1 MTIQKTPTA
10 NAGINA
16 NICQGNT
23 HTLAG
28 TATNQA
34 SVAWTT
40 SGNGTFSS
48 TSSLTPVYTPSV
60 ADITAGSVTLTLTA
74 SAIAPCPTAA
84 ISSKVLT
91 IQKTPTANAGENA
104 AICQGNTHTLSGSAT
119 NYGNISWTTSGTGIF
134 SSTSSLTPIYTPSA
148 ADINAGAVTLTLTA
162 SAIAPCP
169 TAAVSSKVLT
179 IQKTPTANAGADASI
194 CQGSTHTL
202 AGTAT
207 NHGSVLWST
216 SGTGTFSNT
225 TILNPVYTPSAA
237 DINAGTV
244 TLTLTASTIA
254 PCTTAASGSK
264 IIIIQKT
271 PTANAGENAAICQGS
286 TCTLAGTA
294 AYYGSIA
301 WTTSGNGTFSSTSSL
316 TPVYT
321 PSVADIT
328 AGSVTL
334 TLTASAITP
343 CTTATSSSKVL
354 TIQKTPT
361 ANAGTNTTIC
371 QGTTHTLAGTA
382 TNQGSVAWTTSGNGT
397 FSSTISLT
405 AIYTPSAADIN
416 AGNVTLTLT
425 ASAIL
430 PCTNSAISSKVLTIQ
445 KIPTANAGD
454 NTTICQGTTHTLAG
468 TATNQGSVAWT
479 TSGNGTFSSTS
490 SLTPIYTP
498 GAADITAGA
507 VTLTLTASA
516 IAPCTTSAI
525 SSKVL
530 TIQKTPTANAGE
542 NTTICQGTTHP
553 LAGTAANQ
561 GSVSWTTSGNG
572 TFSSTSSLTPVYT
585 PGGTDISAG
594 IVTLYLTASAISPC
608 MVSATDAKILIIH
621 RLPIANAGADASIC
635 QTETHT
641 LSGIALNYS
650 NLLWTTSGS
659 GTFSIAAILN
669 PVYSPGATDITI
681 GTVTLT
687 LTAMAISPCI
697 TSTSNDLTLIIQKS
711 PTVTAGTD
719 ATIIEGESL
728 SISATATN
736 CAGLLWQTTGDGYFD
751 DDEILNPVY
760 HPGNIDIESSTVAL
774 FLTGWSNNSCTIPA
788 VDFINLT
795 IMRQQSIQL
804 TNGWNS
810 LSSFVLPLDHS
821 FDQVMTP
828 ISNDLVIVKNMSQV
842 YWPEYGINTIGNF
855 DPKKGYVIK
864 MNEPSILPITGFKS
878 QNKTVLFSAGWNI
891 LPVISDINI
900 NYQEL
905 FTQLGNE
912 IIIVTEIAGN
922 GIIWPA
928 ENVYSIPFL
937 VPGKAYMIKV
947 SGACSFTFPD

>member
-1 MTIQKTPTA
+1 MAGVYSVYTIANDCTSPTPGTTTVVVNPLPAAPNTGNNGPVCVGNTLSLTASTISGATYSWSGPNGYTSTQQNPTVSVSATTAMGGIYSVIATVNDCVSVAGTTTVEINKITASNNSPVCEGNTLSLAATTISGATYSWTGPNGFTSSQQNPIVSTNATSAMGGVYIVTSTVNGCTSAASVTIITINPAPALPTVTSPVTYCQNAMASPLSATGTNLLWYTMPTGGTGSLTAPTPNTTIAGTTIYYVSQTIGCESQRANISVIVNALPASAGSISGSSTVCQGQNSVIYTVPTIANASSYIWTLPSGTTGASTTNSISVNYGIAAISGDITVKGSNSCGVGIVSASYPITVYIPPLA
-10 NAGINA
+10 NAGSDVT
-16 NICQGNT
+16 ICQT
-23 HTLAG
+23 G
-28 TATNQA
+28 TYVLSGIA
-34 SVAWTT
+34 SNYASLLWTT
-40 SGNGTFSS
+40 SG
-48 TSSLTPVYTPSV
+48 
-60 ADITAGSVTLTLTA
+60 D
-74 SAIAPCPTAA
+74 
-84 ISSKVLT
+84 
-91 IQKTPTANAGENA
+91 
-104 AICQGNTHTLSGSAT
+104 
-119 NYGNISWTTSGTGIF
+119 
-134 SSTSSLTPIYTPSA
+134 
-148 ADINAGAVTLTLTA
+148 
-162 SAIAPCP
+162 
-169 TAAVSSKVLT
+169 
-179 IQKTPTANAGADASI
+179 
-194 CQGSTHTL
+194 
-202 AGTAT
+202 
-207 NHGSVLWST
+207 
-216 SGTGTFSNT
+216 GTFSNAA
-225 TILNPVYTPSAA
+225 ILNPVYTFGAN
-237 DINAGTV
+237 DITLGTV
-244 TLTLTASTIA
+244 TLNFTASAIS
-254 PCTTAASGSK
+254 PCTVSSSDNK

-271 PTANAGENAAICQGS
+271 PVSNTGTDATICLGS
-286 TCTLAGTA
+286 AHQLAGTA
-294 AYYGSIA
+294 QNY
-301 WTTSGNGTFSSTSSL
+301 SS
-316 TPVYT
+316 
-321 PSVADIT
+321 
-328 AGSVTL
+328 
-334 TLTASAITP
+334 
-343 CTTATSSSKVL
+343 VL
-354 TIQKTPT
+354 
-361 ANAGTNTTIC
+361 
-371 QGTTHTLAGTA
+371 
-382 TNQGSVAWTTSGNGT
+382 
-397 FSSTISLT
+397 
-405 AIYTPSAADIN
+405 
-416 AGNVTLTLT
+416 
-425 ASAIL
+425 
-430 PCTNSAISSKVLTIQ
+430 
-445 KIPTANAGD
+445 
-454 NTTICQGTTHTLAG
+454 
-468 TATNQGSVAWT
+468 
-479 TSGNGTFSSTS
+479 
-490 SLTPIYTP
+490 
-498 GAADITAGA
+498 
-507 VTLTLTASA
+507 
-516 IAPCTTSAI
+516 
-525 SSKVL
+525 
-530 TIQKTPTANAGE
+530 
-542 NTTICQGTTHP
+542 
-553 LAGTAANQ
+553 
-561 GSVSWTTSGNG
+561 WTTSGNG